1 MHLHSMY
8 VHENDAE
15 RSIGFEVNLLA
26 PTNLSHIK
34 FIQYVTV
41 KFDGETQAISRTVR
55 EGHYRYGTASVRFP
69 ESSFAAAKAFCDANI
84 MDNGAPTH
92 EFHDVLEHADL
103 PESVDRSM
111 LWDMEGVPNNPYR
124 MAKA

>member
-1 MHLHSMY
+1 MILHSMY
-8 VHENDAE
+8 VHVRDAE
-15 RSIGFEVNLLA
+15 RSIGFEVNLHA
-26 PTNLSHIK
+26 PTALSHIK

-41 KFDGETQAISRTVR
+41 KFDGEQGEISRTVHHR
-55 EGHYRYGTASVRFP
+55 QYRYGTASVCFTK
-69 ESSFAAAKAFCDANI
+69 STLAAAKAFCDAKL

-92 EFHDVLEHADL
+92 EFHHVLEHADL

>member
-8 VHENDAE
+8 LHDNDAE

-26 PTNLSHIK
+26 PTALSGIK

-69 ESSFAAAKAFCDANI
+69 ESTFAAAKAFCDTNM
-84 MDNGAPTH
+84 MDNGAPTT
-92 EFHDVLEHADL
+92 EFHHVLEHAHL
-103 PESVDRSM
+103 SGAVDRSM

-124 MAKA
+124 MVKA